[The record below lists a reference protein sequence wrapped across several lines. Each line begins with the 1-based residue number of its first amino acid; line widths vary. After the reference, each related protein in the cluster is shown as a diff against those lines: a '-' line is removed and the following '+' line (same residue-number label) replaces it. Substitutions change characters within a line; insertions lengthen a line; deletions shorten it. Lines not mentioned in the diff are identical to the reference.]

1 MRNGATTFGM
11 TLLLAALWLPAT
23 AAGHGPCGCLDPRI
37 VQAGSGVSL
46 TDGAGRQDGDTG
58 YPAYRVVFNP
68 RPTDLGIAPMY
79 LASAYRA
86 DAATTTVLSRSRHS
100 PTRRGRFRV
109 PTSTLPGVYM
119 VLIFDGDEAG
129 AHNTWDYL
137 HVTDWDDKD
146 TGAVVAET
154 ERRGAP
160 TTHSTLPEGQAPD
173 GPGAPVS
180 LTVALGVAA
189 FFLGG
194 AAGTWRSRRHR
205 RGGRAAS

>member
-1 MRNGATTFGM
+1 
-11 TLLLAALWLPAT
+11 
-23 AAGHGPCGCLDPRI
+23 
-37 VQAGSGVSL
+37 
-46 TDGAGRQDGDTG
+46 
-58 YPAYRVVFNP
+58 
-68 RPTDLGIAPMY
+68 
-79 LASAYRA
+79 
-86 DAATTTVLSRSRHS
+86 
-100 PTRRGRFRV
+100 
-109 PTSTLPGVYM
+109 M

-160 TTHSTLPEGQAPD
+160 TTPSTLPEGQAPD

-180 LTVALGVAA
+180 LIVALGVAA

-194 AAGTWRSRRHR
+194 AAATWRSRRHR